1 MKEMDDMRPSSDRRT
16 AMITAGV
23 NVLIWI
29 VAIVALTILRA
40 KGVRGAAGM
49 FPILAGGL
57 AVGLYQWEA
66 IRRLT

>member
-1 MKEMDDMRPSSDRRT
+1 MKPSSDRRT
-16 AMITAGV
+16 ALILGGA

-29 VAIVALTILRA
+29 IAIVALAVLRA

-49 FPILAGGL
+49 FPILGGGL

>member
-1 MKEMDDMRPSSDRRT
+1 MTDMKPSSDRRT
-16 AMITAGV
+16 AMILGAT

-29 VAIVALTILRA
+29 IAIVALTILRA

-66 IRRLT
+66 IRRLAR